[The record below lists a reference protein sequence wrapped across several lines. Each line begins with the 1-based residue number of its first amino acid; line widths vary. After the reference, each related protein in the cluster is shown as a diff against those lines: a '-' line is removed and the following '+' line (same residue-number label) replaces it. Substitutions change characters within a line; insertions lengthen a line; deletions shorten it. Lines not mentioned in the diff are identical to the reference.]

1 MVSPKWTVPTAR
13 IMISDPGL
21 IVTPLFAV
29 DDLLSVETQSGSGV
43 PPASVPDKQLCMQ
56 PATHKFL

>member
-29 DDLLSVETQSGSGV
+29 VDLLSVETQVGSGA
-43 PPASVPDKQLCMQ
+43 PASVPDKQLCMQ